1 MNDVVKAII
10 LGIVQGL
17 TEFIPVSS
25 TGHLIIVGKLVK
37 FSGDFATTFDIVIQ
51 LGSII
56 AVIIIYKDHFREYL
70 RPKPN
75 LGIYPNIFHIII
87 TIIPVAIVGY
97 YLHKHIEKYLF
108 DPFTVAV
115 GLIMGSILM
124 IAADYYHKRTMKN
137 EHIGYKRALG
147 VGAIQCLSLWPGMSR
162 SGATISGGIFT
173 GMDHKNAASYS
184 FICAV
189 PVMFM
194 ATTFKLYT
202 SAAAINSR
210 QFLLLAIG
218 FVLAFVVGWAS
229 IVFLL
234 KLLSKIKLFPFAIY
248 RIILAILILISSM
261 GGKSA

>member
-1 MNDVVKAII
+1 MSDVVKAII

-25 TGHLIIVGKLVK
+25 TGHLIVAGELLE
-37 FSGDFATTFDIVIQ
+37 FGGAFAKTFDIAIQ
-51 LGSII
+51 LGSIM
-56 AVIIIYKDHFREYL
+56 AVIIIYKENFREYL
-70 RPKPN
+70 RSKPN
-75 LGIYPNIFHIII
+75 LKIYPNIFHIIV

-97 YLHKHIEKYLF
+97 LVHDYIKEYLF
-108 DPFTVAV
+108 TPFTVAV
-115 GLIMGSILM
+115 GLILGSILM
-124 IAADYYHKRTMKN
+124 IAADYYHKRTQKN
-137 EHIGYKRALG
+137 EQIGYKRAFW
-147 VGAIQCLSLWPGMSR
+147 VGAIQCLALWPGMSR
-162 SGATISGGIFT
+162 SGTTISGGIFT

-194 ATTFKLYT
+194 ATAFELYKNGA
-202 SAAAINSR
+202 SINSR
-210 QFLLLAIG
+210 EFMLLSIG

-248 RIILAILILISSM
+248 RIILAILILVSAM